1 VSETAYTRCHP
12 MRCLIAAIV
21 VAAAPLALTAC
32 GSPEPPK
39 QQAFAPG
46 VEGRGAD
53 EVCNSTSKE
62 CQEWTA
68 LAQQCQENMRRRDEG
83 YMGRLEPYCD
93 QMETYRERV
102 TGIALS
108 SDPGAYN
115 F

>member
-1 VSETAYTRCHP
+1 MMLKHLATN
-12 MRCLIAAIV
+12 
-21 VAAAPLALTAC
+21 AAAASTLALALTAC

-39 QQAFAPG
+39 QQPFSPG
-46 VEGRGAD
+46 VEGRGVG

-68 LAQQCQENMRRRDEG
+68 LAEQCQQNMRRRDEG
-83 YMGRLEPYCD
+83 YMGRLEPYCN
-93 QMETYRERV
+93 QAETYREQV

>member
-1 VSETAYTRCHP
+1 
-12 MRCLIAAIV
+12 
-21 VAAAPLALTAC
+21 
-32 GSPEPPK
+32 
-39 QQAFAPG
+39 
-46 VEGRGAD
+46 
-53 EVCNSTSKE
+53 
-62 CQEWTA
+62 
-68 LAQQCQENMRRRDEG
+68 MRRQDEG

>member
-1 VSETAYTRCHP
+1 MNAHHLHRW
-12 MRCLIAAIV
+12 I
-21 VAAAPLALTAC
+21 AAPLILALAAC

-39 QQAFAPG
+39 QQGFTPG
-46 VEGRGAD
+46 VEGRSAE
-53 EVCNSTSKE
+53 EVCNTTSTE

-68 LAQQCQENMRRRDEG
+68 LAEQCQENMRRRDEG

>member
-1 VSETAYTRCHP
+1 MNSHHLY
-12 MRCLIAAIV
+12 LWIAAPT
-21 VAAAPLALTAC
+21 ALALTAC

-39 QQAFAPG
+39 QQAFTPG
-46 VEGRGAD
+46 VEGRSAD

-68 LAQQCQENMRRRDEG
+68 LARQCQENMRRRDEG

-93 QMETYRERV
+93 QMETYREQV